1 MALERRPGEE
11 ARVRA
16 QEELRRVA
24 PHELRELRLVE
35 QARADEAPGGRQDAV
50 EVAGV
55 PVAEVGGEDR
65 AQPRAGGDRR
75 GEGEGDRAVVG
86 LAAEVEAVR
95 EERGELLLAAGADV
109 APVVAVG
116 GRLPGCGERR
126 EPRAQVAAA
135 RAREEV

>member
-1 MALERRPGEE
+1 MAVEHRSGEE

-35 QARADEAPGGRQDAV
+35 ESSGDEAPGGGQDAV
-50 EVAGV
+50 EVARV

-65 AQPRAGGDRR
+65 PQARAGGDRR

-86 LAAEVEAVR
+86 LAAEVEAIR
-95 EERGELLLAAGADV
+95 EERGELRLAAGADV
-109 APVVAVG
+109 
-116 GRLPGCGERR
+116 
-126 EPRAQVAAA
+126 
-135 RAREEV
+135 